1 MKNHWFRWE
10 RSIRPQK
17 YFNEVPIHLQYS
29 VFKPEQ
35 MVVLTSDM
43 DPVVTENIYMIDPFL
58 FVTDLTLVEWSKAR
72 LPIYVF
78 YRSDLDFF

>member
-1 MKNHWFRWE
+1 
-10 RSIRPQK
+10 
-17 YFNEVPIHLQYS
+17 